1 MGIGV
6 VIRVQVAV
14 CGMRCIDL
22 KKHTLKSLGSHFSY
36 NEIFKIEKKM
46 SGCDRYSRSFEKVE
60 YEKTYTRKENGN
72 F

>member
-22 KKHTLKSLGSHFSY
+22 KKDTLKVLGNHFSY
-36 NEIFKIEKKM
+36 NEIFKVEKKIV
-46 SGCDRYSRSFEKVE
+46 RLLQISRSFEKME
-60 YEKTYTRKENGN
+60 YEKTYTRRENGN